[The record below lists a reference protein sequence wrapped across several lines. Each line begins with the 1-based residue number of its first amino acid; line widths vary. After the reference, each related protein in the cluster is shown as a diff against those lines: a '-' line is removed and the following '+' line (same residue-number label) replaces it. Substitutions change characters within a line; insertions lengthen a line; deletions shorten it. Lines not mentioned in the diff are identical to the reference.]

1 MDLRYIVDVEST
13 GVERLETRNEGGGNN
28 DNALDLV

>member
-13 GVERLETRNEGGGNN
+13 GVERSETRNEGGGNN